1 MEKILLEM
9 KHITK
14 TFPGVKAL
22 DDVNLK
28 VTEGEIHALVGE
40 NGAGKST
47 LMNVLSG
54 IYPHGT
60 YQGEVLYQDELCRFH
75 TIKDSESRGI
85 VIIHQELALI
95 PYMTIGE
102 NMFLGNERGRSYK
115 INWNETYGRAEELLN
130 IVGLKESPRTLIKD
144 IGVGKQQLAEIAK
157 ALAKKARLLILDEPT
172 ASLNEAESRAL
183 LDLLL
188 HFKEQGLTS
197 ILISHKLNEIAYVA
211 DKITILRDGGTIETL
226 DKNRDAITED
236 RIIKGM
242 VGRELSDRFP
252 GRGKRAV
259 GPVRMEDR
267 NWTVCHPLYP
277 ERRVVDDVSL
287 TVRRGEVLGIS
298 GLMGAGR
305 TELAMSIFGRSYG
318 TKISGTLIKDGK
330 EITCPTVAQA
340 IANSIGYV
348 SEDRHRYGCI
358 GGQSIKDNITLTSL
372 SKFRKGLTINEFE
385 EVRAAKHYKDVL
397 HIKAYNVEQPVANLS
412 GGNQQKVIFGK
423 WALADSDILFLDE
436 PTRGIDVGAKYEI
449 YEQIGKIVAEGKTA
463 IVISSDMTELI
474 GLCDRVY
481 VMNEGRMVGELS
493 GEQITQENI
502 MRCIISNA
510 VRGEAE

>member
-1 MEKILLEM
+1 
-9 KHITK
+9 
-14 TFPGVKAL
+14 
-22 DDVNLK
+22 
-28 VTEGEIHALVGE
+28 
-40 NGAGKST
+40 
-47 LMNVLSG
+47 
-54 IYPHGT
+54 
-60 YQGEVLYQDELCRFH
+60 
-75 TIKDSESRGI
+75 
-85 VIIHQELALI
+85 
-95 PYMTIGE
+95 
-102 NMFLGNERGRSYK
+102 
-115 INWNETYGRAEELLN
+115 
-130 IVGLKESPRTLIKD
+130 
-144 IGVGKQQLAEIAK
+144 
-157 ALAKKARLLILDEPT
+157 
-172 ASLNEAESRAL
+172 
-183 LDLLL
+183 
-188 HFKEQGLTS
+188 
-197 ILISHKLNEIAYVA
+197 
-211 DKITILRDGGTIETL
+211 
-226 DKNRDAITED
+226 
-236 RIIKGM
+236 M
-242 VGRELSDRFP
+242 VGREMKNRFP
-252 GRGKRAV
+252 ARENHVAEKCFEV
-259 GPVRMEDR
+259 R
-267 NWTVCHPLYP
+267 NWTVYQPTD
-277 ERRVVDDVSL
+277 ETRKRIDNVSFYAKK
-287 TVRRGEVLGIS
+287 GEVLGIA

-493 GEQITQENI
+493 GEQITQEKI